1 MKGIITYLK
10 TKYGENL
17 IEQGIIK
24 IKDNGHHQ
32 HSSGSLSNLIK
43 YDNQHID
50 DYYMNN
56 NGNDPLL
63 NSSEGWI
70 DLDFNEKKINL
81 TSCTIRNQNGY
92 HLKSWKILGSKDE
105 NEWKIINQQTNYQS
119 ASIWMWK

>member
-63 NSSEGWI
+63 NSSEG
-70 DLDFNEKKINL
+70 
-81 TSCTIRNQNGY
+81 
-92 HLKSWKILGSKDE
+92 
-105 NEWKIINQQTNYQS
+105 
-119 ASIWMWK
+119 